1 MPEAKFTWS
10 PRLTATAAKVPE
22 EQRGALLW
30 ALALYGT
37 NGVEPNFD
45 YPLDAVFASLRGEI
59 KRSEVRRNG

>member
-1 MPEAKFTWS
+1 MSEAKFTWS

-30 ALALYGT
+30 ALAQYGT
-37 NGVEPNFD
+37 HGVEPEFD
-45 YPLDAVFASLRGEI
+45 YPLNAVFESLRGEI